1 MLKVNRYILLQV
13 FHFTSIRLRLWFN
26 IFHIVHSKLY
36 VSVFIRSV
44 TEFQTENSVASK
56 TQTVHCDALKNC
68 MQTPKSISD
77 SQIAQFSDRQLSS
90 DWIRKRFRWTKTTA
104 DRLRYMERTSQCIVW
119 FLYKHSNVYYLL
131 WNFVKYT
138 HKRWYS
144 HLETTKWIFNNS
156 PFISIWVGLNVDEM
170 FTLIKP
176 PFFDHNTFSD

>member
-1 MLKVNRYILLQV
+1 
-13 FHFTSIRLRLWFN
+13 
-26 IFHIVHSKLY
+26 
-36 VSVFIRSV
+36 
-44 TEFQTENSVASK
+44 
-56 TQTVHCDALKNC
+56 

-104 DRLRYMERTSQCIVW
+104 DRLRYMERISQCIVW
-119 FLYKHSNVYYLL
+119 FLYQHSNVYYLL

-176 PFFDHNTFSD
+176 PFFDHNTFSDWTHTFCLYKCKDGMRKKFATQTEIVTFAIKAKQTGNLWNEWALSAETLQIHSDW

>member
-1 MLKVNRYILLQV
+1 
-13 FHFTSIRLRLWFN
+13 
-26 IFHIVHSKLY
+26 
-36 VSVFIRSV
+36 
-44 TEFQTENSVASK
+44 
-56 TQTVHCDALKNC
+56 

-104 DRLRYMERTSQCIVW
+104 DRLRYMERISQCIVW
-119 FLYKHSNVYYLL
+119 FLYQHSNVYYLL

-156 PFISIWVGLNVDEM
+156 PFILIWVGLNVDEM

-176 PFFDHNTFSD
+176 PFSITTHFQTEHTHSVYTNAKTDWEKSSQHKQRLWHLQLKQNKLETCEMNELWVRKPYKFIRTDKTWF